1 MQNKK
6 GEERDMDLDD
16 DELRATLELNRGRK
30 DKDMEIEKGYISK
43 EYIGE
48 NVVGIIRHIDDLGRI
63 VIPRETRRSLE
74 IEEGDSMEIIGL
86 KNGVF
91 LRKVVE
97 ECEE

>member
-1 MQNKK
+1 
-6 GEERDMDLDD
+6 MDLDD

-30 DKDMEIEKGYISK
+30 DKDMDMEIEKGYISK

-63 VIPRETRRSLE
+63 VIPREIRRSLE

-97 ECEE
+97 EWEE

>member
-1 MQNKK
+1 
-6 GEERDMDLDD
+6 MDLDD
-16 DELRATLELNRGRK
+16 DELRATLELNRGGK
-30 DKDMEIEKGYISK
+30 GMDIEKGYISK

-63 VIPRETRRSLE
+63 VIPRETRRNLK

-97 ECEE
+97 GCEE

>member
-1 MQNKK
+1 
-6 GEERDMDLDD
+6 MDLDD
-16 DELRATLELNRGRK
+16 DELRATLELNRGGK
-30 DKDMEIEKGYISK
+30 GMDIEKGYISK

-48 NVVGIIRHIDDLGRI
+48 NVVGIIRRVDDLGRI
-63 VIPRETRRSLE
+63 VIPREIRRSLK
-74 IEEGDSMEIIGL
+74 IEEGEPLEIIGL

>member
-1 MQNKK
+1 
-6 GEERDMDLDD
+6 MDLDD
-16 DELRATLELNRGRK
+16 DELRATLELNRGG
-30 DKDMEIEKGYISK
+30 KDMNIEKGYISK

-48 NVVGIIRHIDDLGRI
+48 NVVGIIRRVDDLGRI
-63 VIPRETRRSLE
+63 VIPRETRRNLK
-74 IEEGDSMEIIGL
+74 IEEGEPLEIIGL